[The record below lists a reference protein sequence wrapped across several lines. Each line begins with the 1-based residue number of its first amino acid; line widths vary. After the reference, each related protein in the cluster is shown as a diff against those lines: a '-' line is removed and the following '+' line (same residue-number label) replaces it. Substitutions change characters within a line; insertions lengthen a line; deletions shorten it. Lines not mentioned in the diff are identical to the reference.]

1 MELKRNLTEFLAKL
15 PAVDQPAE
23 RKALIMSTGL
33 TYLDIYLD
41 WQGSNFA
48 FFTRLLEELGKRGRD
63 TVGNFLT
70 TLPNAPQ
77 MGVGNRDRALE
88 FAAQIKELEDAAWAS
103 EFGAAGAAPSVAH
116 NAPSADMLATTLVS
130 TILTPYLLQ
139 KSDSRAEKAGPKLK
153 QLAEQV
159 LGRVEEALAGD
170 PSASTMLA
178 IFKQQPQSGQAF
190 VLPILKSRL
199 EADPALTQEL
209 SEMLTTAESADA
221 GSDFQAIVDV
231 AQQIG
236 TVDGSVVGA
245 VIGPDALNNI
255 HATVN
260 QTIDTVQAGGTVV
273 GAVVGGSGPV
283 NIGGQHVHGDQVENI
298 NTGGGAVIEGDVSVG
313 GDFVGRDKVG
323 GDVTYGDKV
332 GGDKISVGNI
342 QGKGIAI
349 GRNASANV
357 NEGGLSAAEV
367 ATAFA
372 PLVAAIQSAPAQ
384 QQAPATETMQALQ
397 QEAAKGEGAD
407 DEVIGGLIQDMVDLV
422 PGAVSAVGAVF
433 GGPLLSGLAGPATRF
448 VLRRSGVT

>member
-63 TVGNFLT
+63 TVGNFLM

-209 SEMLTTAESADA
+209 SDMLTTAESADA

-231 AQQIG
+231 AQQI
-236 TVDGSVVGA
+236 
-245 VIGPDALNNI
+245 
-255 HATVN
+255 ATVN
-260 QTIDTVQAGGTVV
+260 QTIETVQAGGTVV

-448 VLRRSGVT
+448 VLRRIGVT